1 MTRETDGGARVNCPE
16 VTVWFI
22 LPDMMR
28 TDSNRTVKSNIFSS
42 DRTLD

>member
-22 LPDMMR
+22 LPDRMR
-28 TDSNRTVKSNIFSS
+28 TVEAGPSLELELRRRKH
-42 DRTLD
+42 